1 MRHLRHLSDSNSL
14 SCVSLSDL
22 GPALCVL
29 PLRDPAGR
37 FSPIDKLLT
46 EGQEGCLHFDHARYL
61 GESNTP
67 PPAFV

>member
-29 PLRDPAGR
+29 PLRDHAGR
-37 FSPIDKLLT
+37 FTPKDKIIDRGAGEL
-46 EGQEGCLHFDHARYL
+46 LHFDHARYL

>member
-37 FSPIDKLLT
+37 FSTLGKNIDQEAGRLLIYP
-46 EGQEGCLHFDHARYL
+46 HAWYL
-61 GESNTP
+61 GESNAP
-67 PPAFV
+67 SPAFV